1 MQLITDKI
9 EQLLIKFAKYVLS
22 KERNNMI
29 SNDKSEIYDADLA
42 NFRDN
47 NNLDKDYNIND
58 ITVIQKADNTNMTTD
73 YDGI

>member
-9 EQLLIKFAKYVLS
+9 EQLLVKFGKYIAS
-22 KERNNMI
+22 KERNDLI
-29 SNDKSEIYDADLA
+29 QGDKSAIYDADLV

>member
-29 SNDKSEIYDADLA
+29 SNDKSEVYDADLA

-47 NNLDKDYNIND
+47 NNLANDYGISNVNL
-58 ITVIQKADNTNMTTD
+58 TQKTDNNMHID

>member
-22 KERNNMI
+22 KERNNTI
-29 SNDKSEIYDADLA
+29 SNDKSEVYDADLA

-47 NNLDKDYNIND
+47 NNLANDYGVSNINL
-58 ITVIQKADNTNMTTD
+58 IQKTDNNMHID

>member
-22 KERNNMI
+22 KERNNTI
-29 SNDKSEIYDADLA
+29 SNDKSEVYDADLA

-47 NNLDKDYNIND
+47 NNLANDYGVSNINL
-58 ITVIQKADNTNMTTD
+58 IQKTGNNMHID
-73 YDGI
+73 YDDI

>member
-22 KERNNMI
+22 KERNNTI
-29 SNDKSEIYDADLA
+29 SNDKSEVYDADLA

-47 NNLDKDYNIND
+47 NNLANDYGVSNINL
-58 ITVIQKADNTNMTTD
+58 IQKTDNNMNID

>member
-22 KERNNMI
+22 KERNNTI
-29 SNDKSEIYDADLA
+29 SNDKSEVYDADLA
-42 NFRDN
+42 NFRYN
-47 NNLDKDYNIND
+47 NNLANDYGVSNVNLTQKTDNNMNI
-58 ITVIQKADNTNMTTD
+58 D